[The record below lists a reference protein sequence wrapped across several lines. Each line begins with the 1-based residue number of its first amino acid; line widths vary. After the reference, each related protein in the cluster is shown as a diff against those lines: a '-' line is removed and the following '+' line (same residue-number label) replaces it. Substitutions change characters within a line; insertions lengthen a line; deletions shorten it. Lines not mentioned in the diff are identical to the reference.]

1 MMDVPDMVQNVR
13 VTESVSVDE
22 QMSTASPQTRPRRR
36 LGRRWIVAGILVAT
50 IVGLALA
57 YSSWW
62 TKPTAF
68 GGVGNG
74 FGFKQTTET
83 MHPVTVDM
91 VQRSAHADAE
101 TITVHEVGPRI
112 ITNTADA
119 LITFAV
125 CRRSGDSLF
134 MAADGLAER
143 SCESVTEVEGQ
154 QVRLTGDATTTIT
167 MTVVPRRHGRVVI
180 RGMEVDYI
188 RGSGHLWQRGS
199 EATGPV
205 VKMKI
210 RK

>member
-1 MMDVPDMVQNVR
+1 MAQTVP
-13 VTESVSVDE
+13 VTESVSADK

-57 YSSWW
+57 YSLWW
-62 TKPTAF
+62 TKPTTF

-101 TITVHEVGPRI
+101 TITVNDVSPRVI
-112 ITNTADA
+112 SNTADA

-125 CRRSGDSLF
+125 CRRSEDSPF
-134 MAADGLAER
+134 MSADGLAKR
-143 SCESVTEVEGQ
+143 SCETLTEVEGQ

-180 RGMEVDYI
+180 RGMEVDYT

-205 VKMKI
+205 VKMKVS
-210 RK
+210 R

>member
-1 MMDVPDMVQNVR
+1 MVQTVR
-13 VTESVSVDE
+13 VTESVSADA
-22 QMSTASPQTRPRRR
+22 QMSTASPQVRPRRR
-36 LGRRWIVAGILVAT
+36 LERRWIVAGVVVAT

-62 TKPTAF
+62 TKPTTF
-68 GGVGNG
+68 GGVGNE

-83 MHPVTVDM
+83 LHPVTIDM

-101 TITVHEVGPRI
+101 TITVHDVSPRI

-134 MAADGLAER
+134 MAADGLAKR
-143 SCESVTEVEGQ
+143 SCETLTEVEGQ
-154 QVRLTGDATTTIT
+154 QVRLTGDAITTIT
-167 MTVVPRRHGRVVI
+167 MTVAPRRHGRVVI
-180 RGMEVDYI
+180 RGMEVDHT
-188 RGSGHLWQRGS
+188 RGPDRLWQRGR

-205 VKMKI
+205 VKLNVSK
-210 RK
+210 